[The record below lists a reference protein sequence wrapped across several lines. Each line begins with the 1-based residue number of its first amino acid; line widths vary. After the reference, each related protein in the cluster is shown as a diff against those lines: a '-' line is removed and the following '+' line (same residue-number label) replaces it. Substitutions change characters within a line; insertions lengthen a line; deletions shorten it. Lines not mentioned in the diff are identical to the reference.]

1 MGYCSITGVAMS
13 GEREG
18 GYRKIKKG
26 GVELTVLYP
35 GYLSISWT

>member
-1 MGYCSITGVAMS
+1 MWYCSITDVAIS

-18 GYRKIKKG
+18 GHRKVKKG